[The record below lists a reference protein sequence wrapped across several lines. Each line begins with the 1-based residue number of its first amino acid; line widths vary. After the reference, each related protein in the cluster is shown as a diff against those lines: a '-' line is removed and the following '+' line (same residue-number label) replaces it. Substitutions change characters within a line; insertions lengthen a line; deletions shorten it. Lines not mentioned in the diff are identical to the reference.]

1 MTMRELH
8 EIVLDLSKSMEPLRK
23 AKQVVNN
30 RGLEC
35 CFCTLGDQTDNGGGT
50 YWHSPECP
58 WRRAREY
65 VEKEKN
71 DVM

>member
-8 EIVLDLSKSMEPLRK
+8 EIVLDLS
-23 AKQVVNN
+23 N
-30 RGLEC
+30 
-35 CFCTLGDQTDNGGGT
+35 NGGGT

-71 DVM
+71 DAM